1 MAVLSAGTL
10 NGNATRD
17 GSAARA
23 PTRQYPRAIEDAVH
37 LRQFATR
44 LRETARTQSVRT
56 THRHLAATLWPGFIA
71 EMQQPIGPR
80 IQRYAGN
87 PWPWM
92 GSLLTCSRVTLADR
106 AETVLVRPMR
116 GITTILTRHGPLK
129 NDRVLDE
136 LTARMPVQRLQ
147 PAGVANFLSLGRV
160 EAPSVF
166 EYEAGM
172 RTKDVCVA
180 TG

>member
-106 AETVLVRPMR
+106 AETPGRIPPGESLNEADR
-116 GITTILTRHGPLK
+116 GPLTRINRSILAVPAARL
-129 NDRVLDE
+129 E
-136 LTARMPVQRLQ
+136 AFSTASRILPRSR
-147 PAGVANFLSLGRV
+147 NFRKPRRGGDHRW
-160 EAPSVF
+160 
-166 EYEAGM
+166 
-172 RTKDVCVA
+172 
-180 TG
+180 